1 MCIVERVGCEDDATI
16 AWTADS
22 AENYCILRRR
32 VVCFTPEAS
41 ERNFLS
47 LHAERGHRSEKSQR
61 RVVFATSYSVTCLM
75 WTGVATRFCVYDCAV
90 HSSNRDNR
98 IACCRRTGSN
108 VLPCIASGIVMRA
121 GVKKCR
127 TFDGPF

>member
-41 ERNFLS
+41 ERNFFVAS
-47 LHAERGHRSEKSQR
+47 RRERPPFREITKE
-61 RVVFATSYSVTCLM
+61 
-75 WTGVATRFCVYDCAV
+75 
-90 HSSNRDNR
+90 
-98 IACCRRTGSN
+98 
-108 VLPCIASGIVMRA
+108 SGIRYVVLSYLLDVDRSSDTILRLRLRSA
-121 GVKKCR
+121 
-127 TFDGPF
+127 

>member
-1 MCIVERVGCEDDATI
+1 MMMCIVETVGCEDDATI

-32 VVCFTPEAS
+32 VVSFTPEAS
-41 ERNFLS
+41 ERNCLS

-75 WTGVATRFCVYDCAV
+75 WTAVATRVATEITELPV
-90 HSSNRDNR
+90 VV
-98 IACCRRTGSN
+98 
-108 VLPCIASGIVMRA
+108 VLAAMYCHVLLVVS
-121 GVKKCR
+121 
-127 TFDGPF
+127 